1 MSARVP
7 MVDLA
12 PGLRELRVDIDAA
25 LARVIDSG
33 MFINGPDVAELER
46 ELARY
51 LGVSECVGLNSGTD
65 ALVLGLRALGVG
77 PGHEVIV
84 PAFSFF
90 ASAEAVSA
98 VGARPVFADIDPR
111 SFTLDPAAA
120 ERALTRRT
128 RALLP
133 VHLFGQAAAMT
144 RLGELAERHGLLM
157 LEDAAQA
164 LGGSHRARKLGSLGH
179 AAALSFFPSKNLG
192 AFGDGGVL
200 ATDSAEVAEACRQLR
215 QHGSRKP
222 SGRARHDHE
231 RIGQNSRLDSL
242 QAAVLRVKLPRL
254 DQALAAR
261 QRAAARYDELL
272 AGTPDIVTPWRD
284 PEATHTFHQYTL
296 RLPSGARDGVAEQ
309 LAARGIQ
316 TMVYYPTPLHR
327 SAAYR
332 SENAGL
338 NLPEAEAASRCVL
351 SLPIWPEI
359 EVETQRRVAE
369 ALRSALAADRQ

>member
-1 MSARVP
+1 MSASVP
-7 MVDLA
+7 MVDLTA
-12 PGLRELRVDIDAA
+12 GLRELRRDIDAA

-33 MFINGPDVAELER
+33 VFINGPDVAALER

-51 LGVSECVGLNSGTD
+51 LGVAECVGLNSGTD

-111 SFTLDPAAA
+111 SFNLNPEAV
-120 ERALTRRT
+120 ERAITRRT

-144 RLGELAERHGLLM
+144 RLAELAEQHGLLM

-164 LGGSHRARKLGSLGH
+164 LGGSYGARKLGSLGH

-231 RIGQNSRLDSL
+231 RIGHNSRLDSL

-254 DQALAAR
+254 DRALAAR
-261 QRAAARYDELL
+261 QAAAARYDELL
-272 AGTPDIVTPWRD
+272 AGIPGLTTPWRD

-296 RLPSGARDGVAEQ
+296 RLPGDARDRVAEQ
-309 LAARGIQ
+309 LAAQGIQ

-327 SAAYR
+327 AAAYR
-332 SENAGL
+332 AENAEL
-338 NLPEAEAASRCVL
+338 SLPEAEAASSRVL

-359 EVETQRRVAE
+359 EAETQCRVAD
-369 ALRSALAADRQ
+369 ALLAALASAL

>member
-1 MSARVP
+1 MSAPVP

-12 PGLRELRVDIDAA
+12 PGLRELRAEIDAA

-33 MFINGPDVAELER
+33 LFINGPEVSQLER

-51 LGVSECVGLNSGTD
+51 LGVAECVGLNSGTD
-65 ALVLGLRALGVG
+65 ALVLGLRALGIG

-98 VGARPVFADIDPR
+98 VGAQPVFADIDPH
-111 SFTLDPAAA
+111 SFNLDPQAA

-133 VHLFGQAAAMT
+133 VHLFGQAAAMA
-144 RLGELAERHGLLM
+144 RLAELAEQHGLLV
-157 LEDAAQA
+157 LENAAQL
-164 LGGSHRARKLGSLGH
+164 LGGSYRARKLGSLGH
-179 AAALSFFPSKNLG
+179 AAALSFLPSKNLG
-192 AFGDGGVL
+192 AFGDAGVL
-200 ATDSAEVAEACRQLR
+200 ATNSSEVAEACRQLR
-215 QHGSRKP
+215 QHGSRTRA
-222 SGRARHDHE
+222 GRARHEHE
-231 RIGQNSRLDSL
+231 RIGHNSRLDSL

-272 AGTPDIVTPWRD
+272 ADTPGVATPWRD
-284 PEATHTFHQYTL
+284 PDATHTFHQYTL
-296 RLPSGARDGVAEQ
+296 RLPAGVRDCVAEQ
-309 LAARGIQ
+309 LAAQGIQ

-327 SAAYR
+327 AAAYR
-332 SENAGL
+332 SANVGL
-338 NLPEAEAASRCVL
+338 SLPEAEAASQCVL
-351 SLPIWPEI
+351 SLPLWPEI
-359 EVETQRRVAE
+359 EPETQRRVAD
-369 ALRSALAADRQ
+369 ALRDALA

>member
-1 MSARVP
+1 

-12 PGLRELRVDIDAA
+12 PGLRELRADIDAA

-33 MFINGPDVAELER
+33 LFVNGPEVRALER
-46 ELARY
+46 ELAGY
-51 LGVSECVGLNSGTD
+51 LGVAECVGLNSGTD

-98 VGARPVFADIDPR
+98 VGAQPVFADVDPR
-111 SFTLDPAAA
+111 SFNLDPAAA
-120 ERALTRRT
+120 ARAITRRT

-133 VHLFGQAAAMT
+133 VHLFGQAAAMD
-144 RLGELAERHGLLM
+144 RLAQLAEQHGLLL

-164 LGGSHRARKLGSLGH
+164 LGGSHRGCKLGSLGH

-192 AFGDGGVL
+192 AFGDAGVL
-200 ATDSAEVAEACRQLR
+200 ATNSTEVAEACRQLR
-215 QHGSRKP
+215 QHGSR
-222 SGRARHDHE
+222 SSTGRGRHEHE
-231 RIGQNSRLDSL
+231 RIGHNSRLDSL

-254 DQALAAR
+254 DRALAAR
-261 QRAAARYDELL
+261 QRAAERYDALL
-272 AGTPDIVTPWRD
+272 ADLPGLVRPWRD
-284 PEATHTFHQYTL
+284 PDAAHTFHQYTV
-296 RLPSGARDGVAEQ
+296 RLPATERDRVAEQ
-309 LAARGIQ
+309 LAAQGIQ

-327 SAAYR
+327 APAYR
-332 SENAGL
+332 AAHLGL
-338 NLPEAEAASRCVL
+338 ELPEAEAASRCVL

-359 EVETQRRVAE
+359 EPHTQRRVAD
-369 ALRSALAADRQ
+369 ALRAALANEPARAVS

>member
-1 MSARVP
+1 MSEPVP

-12 PGLRELRVDIDAA
+12 PGLRELRGEIDAA

-33 MFINGPDVAELER
+33 LFINGPEVRQLER

-51 LGVSECVGLNSGTD
+51 LGVADCVGLNSGTD
-65 ALVLGLRALGVG
+65 ALVLGLRALGIG

-98 VGARPVFADIDPR
+98 VGAQPVFADIDPY
-111 SFTLDPAAA
+111 SFNLDPEAV

-133 VHLFGQAAAMT
+133 VHLFGQAAAMA
-144 RLGELAERHGLLM
+144 RLAELAEQHGLLV
-157 LEDAAQA
+157 LEDAAQS
-164 LGGSHRARKLGSLGH
+164 LGGRYRARKLGSLGH

-192 AFGDGGVL
+192 AFGDAGVL
-200 ATDSAEVAEACRQLR
+200 ATNSSEVAEACRQLR
-215 QHGSRKP
+215 QHGSRTP
-222 SGRARHDHE
+222 AGRARHEHE
-231 RIGQNSRLDSL
+231 RIGHNSRLDSL

-254 DQALAAR
+254 DQVLAAR

-272 AGTPDIVTPWRD
+272 ADTPGVATPWRD
-284 PEATHTFHQYTL
+284 PDATHTFHQYTL
-296 RLPSGARDGVAEQ
+296 RLPARVRDHVAEQ
-309 LAARGIQ
+309 LAAQGIQ

-327 SAAYR
+327 AVAYR
-332 SENAGL
+332 SANVGL
-338 NLPEAEAASRCVL
+338 SLPQAEAASQCVL
-351 SLPIWPEI
+351 SLPLWPEI
-359 EVETQRRVAE
+359 EPATQRRVAD
-369 ALRSALAADRQ
+369 ALRAALA